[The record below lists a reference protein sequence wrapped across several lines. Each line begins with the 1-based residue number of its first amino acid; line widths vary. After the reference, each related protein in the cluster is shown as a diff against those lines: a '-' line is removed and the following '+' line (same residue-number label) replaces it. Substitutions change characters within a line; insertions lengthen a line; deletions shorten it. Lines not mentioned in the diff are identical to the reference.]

1 MKLKH
6 LILLTLLLSV
16 FSIGSGHASIAV
28 DSLGPKVFLLGDD
41 EDMMN
46 TLNKNYPNLLM
57 KVCQND
63 MDVAY
68 DKWMNMLAEMEVY
81 AIKLDYDIKGIKLWM
96 NVYWNKNG
104 KIDYI
109 GYYLKP
115 NSRNIKTEELNAFFI
130 NFIKNYQM
138 NLTYSGKFYHNGS
151 AAFPT
156 HYQFLKDQEAKEK

>member
-1 MKLKH
+1 
-6 LILLTLLLSV
+6 
-16 FSIGSGHASIAV
+16 
-28 DSLGPKVFLLGDD
+28 
-41 EDMMN
+41 
-46 TLNKNYPNLLM
+46 M

-68 DKWMNMLAEMEVY
+68 DKWMIMLSDMEIY
-81 AIKLDYDIKGIKLWM
+81 AVKLGYDIKGIKLWM

-115 NSRNIKTEELNAFFI
+115 NSRNIKIEELNAFFI

-138 NLTYSGKFYHNGS
+138 PLTYTGKFYHNGS

-156 HYQFLKDQEAKEK
+156 HYKFLKEQEAKE